1 MLVNR
6 GLTTVS
12 VLALLLAS
20 PASGDCGD
28 SDGDGV
34 CDFED
39 TCPTVADPDQL
50 DVDGDGLGNAC
61 ETLHIDLSGS
71 GLVIY
76 GAEASDVF
84 GGIAPS
90 TGDFTGDGIDDLLVG
105 APGVGQFGQAYVFH
119 GPLARSIDLAVEDA
133 DVTISG
139 LPAAT
144 FGYTTAAGDVDAD
157 GIDDLAIGAPF
168 AHGLCGSPGGQVVMY
183 VGGDLPPSLS
193 VDQSDHLLFGD
204 CGQRYGKRVVFSD
217 FDGDGVVELVFSG
230 FETAEPSEG
239 DGIIAVVPD
248 DPLPS
253 HSEVYRTDARYVFGD
268 DAQDHAGEGL
278 ATGDLDGDGLQDL
291 AIGAPDADGPGNAID
306 GAGEILIVSGAALVA
321 ALPGESVLPA
331 ARIFGNQAGA
341 RLGAAVGVADMDGDG
356 RMDIIAGAPGHDGPP
371 GDTTRIDGGAVWEI
385 RGVDD
390 LTSLDGIVDAVA
402 SRRVHGLAGSRTGSA
417 VALADLDADGI
428 LDLLMGAPG
437 TSGPAGDRLDAGSL
451 IVLPGSRMP
460 STGLVDLA
468 SVPPARIYHGPDPE
482 DQVGLFFTGLPTT
495 EFISQPGQALVVPI
509 TYADGPD
516 NARDSGGEI
525 RVAADPDLDWDGVIN
540 SGDCD
545 PVDATTS
552 TRLGATGPVAR
563 FLADGV
569 TLVWPAVEHASQ
581 YEVVR
586 GQLGAPWSYDANCV
600 EGDLATPESGIAEV
614 PPVGAGYWYEIRAT
628 GLGCDP
634 GPFGNDG
641 VGQPRPIS
649 DFCP

>member
-119 GPLARSIDLAVEDA
+119 RPLARSIDLAVEDA

-402 SRRVHGLAGSRTGSA
+402 SRRVSPTSTPMASWTCSWALQEQAGPLETGWTPEASSSCRARACPPPGSSISRVSLRRGSITARTPKIRLASFLLASLPRSLFLSRAKHWWFRSRTRMVRTTRATREERFGSRRIQILTGTASSTQA
-417 VALADLDADGI
+417 TAIPWTQPPRHGSEQLAQ
-428 LDLLMGAPG
+428 
-437 TSGPAGDRLDAGSL
+437 S
-451 IVLPGSRMP
+451 
-460 STGLVDLA
+460 
-468 SVPPARIYHGPDPE
+468 HG
-482 DQVGLFFTGLPTT
+482 FSPT
-495 EFISQPGQALVVPI
+495 A
-509 TYADGPD
+509 
-516 NARDSGGEI
+516 
-525 RVAADPDLDWDGVIN
+525 
-540 SGDCD
+540 
-545 PVDATTS
+545 
-552 TRLGATGPVAR
+552 
-563 FLADGV
+563 
-569 TLVWPAVEHASQ
+569 
-581 YEVVR
+581 
-586 GQLGAPWSYDANCV
+586 
-600 EGDLATPESGIAEV
+600 
-614 PPVGAGYWYEIRAT
+614 
-628 GLGCDP
+628 
-634 GPFGNDG
+634 
-641 VGQPRPIS
+641 
-649 DFCP
+649 